1 MIFLVGETHSLI
13 LLNKNSPCCPRRRK
27 IILLLAREGE
37 RFCSM
42 LPKKENILL
51 LAKVPRFSN
60 IGARGL
66 ILSESAVQYTSEK
79 YQSHIRTYEDKCLDG
94 AER

>member
-1 MIFLVGETHSLI
+1 
-13 LLNKNSPCCPRRRK
+13 
-27 IILLLAREGE
+27 
-37 RFCSM
+37 M

-66 ILSESAVQYTSEK
+66 ILSESAVQSTSEK
-79 YQSHIRTYEDKCLDG
+79 YQSRIRTYEDKCPDG
-94 AER
+94 AALPSWAVVVCLIFMWDVGLVVVVYKYKYPFRCTEEHK